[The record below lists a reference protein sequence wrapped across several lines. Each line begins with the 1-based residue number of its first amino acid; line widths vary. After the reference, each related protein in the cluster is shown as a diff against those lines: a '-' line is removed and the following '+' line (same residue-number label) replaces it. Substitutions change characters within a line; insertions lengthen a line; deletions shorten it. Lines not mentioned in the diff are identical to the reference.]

1 MRSSYTSLDER
12 ASAVVGLSDN
22 EDEEEEEEE
31 EEEEGAETEALPLLD
46 AAAASAAPTRA
57 TRADTLA
64 EASRLPLVLVT
75 SPDTAPLPLVDFD

>member
-1 MRSSYTSLDER
+1 MREQAR
-12 ASAVVGLSDN
+12 LSEE

-31 EEEEGAETEALPLLD
+31 EEGTEIEALLLD

-75 SPDTAPLPLVDFD
+75 SPDAALLADFDR